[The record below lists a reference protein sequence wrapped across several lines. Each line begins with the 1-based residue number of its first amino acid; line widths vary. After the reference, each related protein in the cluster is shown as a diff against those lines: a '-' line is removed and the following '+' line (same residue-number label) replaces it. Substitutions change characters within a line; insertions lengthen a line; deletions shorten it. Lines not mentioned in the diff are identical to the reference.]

1 VIAVKGYMELVD
13 AERECPSPQDLQKTR
28 CGPCG
33 AQVMVHCSSCG
44 ISVTGCVCTMTTRKG
59 YTQAVAVFGQER
71 VDRAIARQNDMERV
85 AREQAIRSGLWV
97 PGANN

>member
-1 VIAVKGYMELVD
+1 MIEVKAYMALGD
-13 AERECPSPQDLQKTR
+13 AERECSQPKTLDLTR

-44 ISVTGCVCTMTTRKG
+44 ISVTGCVCTKASRDG
-59 YTQAVAVFGQER
+59 YEQAVAAFGKER
-71 VDRAIARQNDMERV
+71 VDRAIARQNQAEQV

-97 PGANN
+97 PGQ